1 MKYSQRRKETGK
13 MLIDI
18 VKYLVTIVIIGG
30 LFTDKLTPQMA
41 TWGIISSIILYL
53 LAFFTI
59 PLDKEV

>member
-18 VKYLVTIVIIGG
+18 VKYLITIVIIGG
-30 LFTDKLTPQMA
+30 LFTDKLTLQMA
-41 TWGIISSIILYL
+41 IWGIISSIVLYL

-59 PLDKEV
+59 PLDEEV

>member
-18 VKYLVTIVIIGG
+18 VKYLITIVIIGG
-30 LFTDKLTPQMA
+30 LFTDKLTLQMA
-41 TWGIISSIILYL
+41 IWGIISSIVLYL